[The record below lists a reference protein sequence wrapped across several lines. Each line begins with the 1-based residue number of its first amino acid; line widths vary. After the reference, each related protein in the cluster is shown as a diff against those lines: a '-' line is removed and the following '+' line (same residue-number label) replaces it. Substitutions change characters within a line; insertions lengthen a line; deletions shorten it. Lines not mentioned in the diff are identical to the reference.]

1 MQTTASTSARRKC
14 RVFLVSMP
22 PPEAEFEGQE
32 LMPMLM
38 TIPTKSPMSTQRFL
52 ELPHGATIHRAG
64 PTSSAAVLFVCA
76 GPCSRPRGSP
86 LGFSAR
92 RCSPVSVPAL
102 TACSNP
108 CARFFGRSFCTV
120 NASFGKRL
128 ISFSAWKA
136 LVAVHNYFYRRD
148 VALVRL
154 WVALVR
160 LWVYVDI
167 CMRGSGVSSSMWR
180 CRVIFVAAGNV
191 VCFFFFH
198 TGTRSPARGKQRR

>member
-38 TIPTKSPMSTQRFL
+38 TIPTKSPLSTQRFL

-108 CARFFGRSFCTV
+108 YTHFFCMCFCAPLARMWWAEATPACPVGKSRARSLHGRPWLRF
-120 NASFGKRL
+120 A
-128 ISFSAWKA
+128 I
-136 LVAVHNYFYRRD
+136 
-148 VALVRL
+148 
-154 WVALVR
+154 
-160 LWVYVDI
+160 I
-167 CMRGSGVSSSMWR
+167 C
-180 CRVIFVAAGNV
+180 IV
-191 VCFFFFH
+191 VML
-198 TGTRSPARGKQRR
+198 PW